1 MGKSIL
7 GGRGVTGIHYSGKIQ
22 DRVPAEKSRSM
33 SKSKSGTMS
42 LPGTAMRVST
52 SRYRTEYK
60 PGDYAAY
67 RNVTVANKT
76 PAASKYISLP
86 GTSKKVLASSF
97 STKYKPGD
105 YGMYRRT
112 LVGYVGAMKGKKKDA
127 PAVAAK
133 AAKAVPAAS
142 AVVRNVVTEKLTP
155 VKATS
160 KAQPARTTQS
170 AFSRQRAN
178 AMNRTNQPA
187 GPMGGGRG
195 GGFGGGGGR
204 SGGSLSGQGG
214 GGRQTGTSR
223 TGGTRGNE
231 PAGPKRG

>member
-1 MGKSIL
+1 MEEYSDYARIASGRTVSYGGKTDRERQQTVA
-7 GGRGVTGIHYSGKIQ
+7 GGKTDRERRQTVAGGKTNRERQAWGPGTLAIT
-22 DRVPAEKSRSM
+22 PPNTSSRS
-33 SKSKSGTMS
+33 
-42 LPGTAMRVST
+42 L
-52 SRYRTEYK
+52 
-60 PGDYAAY
+60 
-67 RNVTVANKT
+67 
-76 PAASKYISLP
+76 ASK
-86 GTSKKVLASSF
+86 F

-133 AAKAVPAAS
+133 AVKAVPAAS

-155 VKATS
+155 VKAAANPQPT
-160 KAQPARTTQS
+160 KPARTTQS

-178 AMNRTNQPA
+178 AMNRTNQPV

-204 SGGSLSGQGG
+204 SGGSLSGQGN